1 MIATLLLQSANGRLA
16 LGPIDLIIVVVYFI
30 LVLGLGLY
38 LKKYTNTGEEF
49 FMLMTSFVAKR
60 KPAST
65 ISGEQSDHQP
75 WARASRPTGS

>member
-38 LKKYTNTGEEF
+38 LKKYTNTGEESQFIF
-49 FMLMTSFVAKR
+49 FFFFCFYSSAYCS
-60 KPAST
+60 PS
-65 ISGEQSDHQP
+65 SDQD
-75 WARASRPTGS
+75 SRY